1 MAKCNDCGNERFF
14 YLEVSVS
21 AKQLIDTTGGARNGK
36 IYDVDHSDSGI
47 DNIFNEGNFICKNC
61 DSKDV
66 YHEDGEGDYRLY
78 GNKEIINDRR

>member
-36 IYDVDHSDSGI
+36 IYDVDYSDSGI
-47 DNIFNEGNFICKNC
+47 DNIFNEGSFICKKCESRN
-61 DSKDV
+61 V
-66 YHEDGEGDYRLY
+66 EHEDGEGDYRLY
-78 GNKEIINDRR
+78 NKSE

>member
-36 IYDVDHSDSGI
+36 IYDVNYAGL
-47 DNIFNEGNFICKNC
+47 DNIFNEGNLICKKC
-61 DSKDV
+61 ESKDV
-66 YHEDGEGDYRLY
+66 HHEDGEGDYRLY
-78 GNKEIINDRR
+78 NKSE

>member
-1 MAKCNDCGNERFF
+1 M
-14 YLEVSVS
+14 S

-78 GNKEIINDRR
+78 GNKEKLNDRR